1 MSGDLGIYD
10 LIQYWS
16 PITESI
22 VFHCVRAVSE
32 PAKGRLHHC
41 FASLCGRPV
50 YRALTDSLW
59 KTVAIPIGH
68 VNLQCIATLQSKF
81 NSFRFPNSINKGPP
95 GGRWVGVQNTDNQI
109 PCHFI
114 WIHFPNPVNGPAH
127 SIVSGTMEPCDY
139 HDYDFQVYGSVKWW
153 RFWVRQVEDLKHIEA
168 QAKWLLLR
176 RQSFQMHSLGSK
188 LSYFA

>member
-68 VNLQCIATLQSKF
+68 VNLQCITTLQSKF

-95 GGRWVGVQNTDNQI
+95 GGRWVGVRLKILTTRFLATLYG
-109 PCHFI
+109 FI
-114 WIHFPNPVNGPAH
+114 FPIQWMGQRTALLAAQWSPAIIMIMI
-127 SIVSGTMEPCDY
+127 SKFTVVWSGD
-139 HDYDFQVYGSVKWW
+139 DFESVKW
-153 RFWVRQVEDLKHIEA
+153 KI
-168 QAKWLLLR
+168 
-176 RQSFQMHSLGSK
+176 
-188 LSYFA
+188 